1 MSHLAPLAYQDHA
14 ALLALRA
21 ALRRGGCPVG
31 AGGSACR
38 SSVAGFL
45 EAWDDRYHPCTWPGV
60 LCDCLEVYP
69 VTDCSEFPEEG
80 VNHVYALDLGAAKP
94 RHLELGGSLPGGLGS
109 FTQVRMLDFRRN
121 AFAGPIPAE
130 LGQLPRLERLLLSGN
145 AITGGIPPE
154 LGRIPS
160 LRELH
165 IDDNLISGTVPP
177 ELCAPLTS
185 ERTPGMP
192 SGFNIFDPSGNPDLC
207 GEVPECLVG
216 AGHLQARDLVGTGLG
231 TPCEDALP
239 EAARSEGDKDH
250 TTSLL
255 VVLAGVMGLAVAAL
269 YVRHAQS
276 RWQRTRDRE
285 DDDRMMTIK
294 KTLRGLAVPDRGRSG
309 ERRMVAEISEITFV
323 FTDIESSTR
332 MALMDPF
339 AYEMAQLTHDEV
351 MRDALEE
358 TGGYEI
364 NTQGD
369 SFELAFGS
377 ATQAVRFCLMVQEK
391 LLSYKWPYAV
401 RKLPGCETV
410 WGRLGEGMLFNG
422 PRVRMG
428 IHHAFAGTFEVKQ
441 HDFTKTIRFS
451 GKAFEIARLVG
462 DVAHGGQI
470 LMTEVVKKNLDN
482 NYRHANF
489 PSLTH
494 LGTFSAK
501 QLGSAVQH
509 LTQYQVNPGLVT
521 RRAERSFPQELG
533 GLTLYE
539 EARGRRTEIFPTPCP
554 SSMGIALTRAAGG
567 AGGAS
572 GGVGELT
579 PAVADEIERVLSSA
593 AQIFGGVLVLQNS
606 NKGEYGY
613 MFKDVQDSMN
623 FCLVSQLVLTYRR
636 WELIQEVDNVVQE
649 GKTWGWLE
657 LLTGSSGQA
666 QYEKSEVSRGGRL
679 IFNGPRLAMAVHE
692 GDKFAIQG
700 MKERSVALMRSP
712 TFLKKGFSAPTIG
725 SERVVERSSVSG
737 ELVEHATEILDIAH
751 GGQTVLSEEAWQKVQ
766 FRLPDRIQVLR
777 LGVHHLDFN
786 GRCKGFTEVS
796 PNALAER
803 EFPPL
808 LSCSMASPGYREA
821 PSLASPMAIVFCQ
834 AVVPDGAPTEAL
846 RRGVDLWSRL
856 CHNFCEHYSGYVCKE
871 PDPGKFTLSFS
882 ALENAILFA
891 VKAQEALM
899 TLDWDD
905 KLLEDPNFHEVHD
918 EEGNLTWRGI
928 RVRMGLAYGMASFK
942 KPLMTGAADYF
953 GHLPN
958 LAARVM
964 SKASGGQVLVE
975 PAEHDSIN
983 FDTVS
988 GMGKHTTLQVAGRD
1002 VSFQPA
1008 GLFKMKGIQ
1017 SQVALLSACVP
1028 KLASREFPKAKGYVG
1043 PVKSVSAYLRHK
1055 DERIRQE
1062 RARNSAIGVVT
1073 AAMSGAR
1080 ESWSGALSAQGKS
1093 KRHDVLARH
1102 GSITD
1107 NIPRFILKISGGP
1120 SRKNSLTSQG
1130 CNGSFSSGRKN
1141 SGYSASHAGS
1151 ELQMRRMSGLI
1162 PTFMAEN
1169 EDHDPEEDSPRGL
1182 FGYNPR
1188 TGSFTLENV
1197 KHPLRELRPRSPSVL
1212 GLGNNTEAE
1221 CPDTQTP
1228 SPGGGGLQQQGSDL
1242 V

>member
-1 MSHLAPLAYQDHA
+1 M
-14 ALLALRA
+14 
-21 ALRRGGCPVG
+21 
-31 AGGSACR
+31 
-38 SSVAGFL
+38 
-45 EAWDDRYHPCTWPGV
+45 
-60 LCDCLEVYP
+60 
-69 VTDCSEFPEEG
+69 
-80 VNHVYALDLGAAKP
+80 
-94 RHLELGGSLPGGLGS
+94 
-109 FTQVRMLDFRRN
+109 
-121 AFAGPIPAE
+121 
-130 LGQLPRLERLLLSGN
+130 
-145 AITGGIPPE
+145 
-154 LGRIPS
+154 
-160 LRELH
+160 
-165 IDDNLISGTVPP
+165 
-177 ELCAPLTS
+177 
-185 ERTPGMP
+185 
-192 SGFNIFDPSGNPDLC
+192 
-207 GEVPECLVG
+207 
-216 AGHLQARDLVGTGLG
+216 GTGLG
-231 TPCEDALP
+231 SPCEDAHP
-239 EAARSEGDKDH
+239 VEVNSRGDKDP

-255 VVLAGVMGLAVAAL
+255 VVLAGVMGLAVAVL
-269 YVRHAQS
+269 YARHVQS
-276 RWQRTRDRE
+276 RWQSARDRE
-285 DDDRMMTIK
+285 DDDRLMTIK
-294 KTLRGLAVPDRGRSG
+294 KTLRGLAVPNKGRSG

-332 MALMDPF
+332 MATLDPA

-351 MRDALEE
+351 IRDALEE

-377 ATQAVRFCLMVQEK
+377 ATQAVRFCLMVQEQ
-391 LLSYKWPYAV
+391 LLIHKWPYAV

-410 WGRLGEGMLFNG
+410 WGRMGEGVLFNG

-428 IHHAFAGTFEVKQ
+428 IHHAVAGTFEVKQ

-451 GKAFEIARLVG
+451 GRAFETARLVG

-470 LMTEVVKKNLDN
+470 IMTEEVKKNLDN
-482 NYRHANF
+482 NFRHANF

-494 LGTFSAK
+494 LGTFSSK
-501 QLGSAVQH
+501 QLGSAAQQ
-509 LTQYQVNPGLVT
+509 LKLYQVNPGLIT

-533 GLTLYE
+533 GLTLCE
-539 EARGRRTEIFPTPCP
+539 EGRRRRTEIFPTPCP

-567 AGGAS
+567 AGGA
-572 GGVGELT
+572 GGGGGGGGELT
-579 PAVADEIERVLSSA
+579 PAVADEIEKVLSSA

-613 MFKDVQDSMN
+613 MFKDVQESMN
-623 FCLVSQLVLTYRR
+623 FCLVSQIVLTYRR

-649 GKTWGWLE
+649 GKSWSWLE
-657 LLTGSSGQA
+657 LLTGSTGQA
-666 QYEKSEVSRGGRL
+666 QHEKSEVSRGGRL

-692 GDKFAIQG
+692 GSKFTIKG
-700 MKERSVALMRSP
+700 MKERSVAFMRSP
-712 TFLKKGFSAPTIG
+712 TFLKKGFSGPTIG

-737 ELVEHATEILDIAH
+737 ELVDHATEILDIAH
-751 GGQTVLSEEAWQKVQ
+751 GGQTVLSEDAWQKVQ
-766 FRLPDRIQVLR
+766 FRLPDRIQVLS

-796 PNALAER
+796 PSALAER

-834 AVVPDGAPTEAL
+834 AVVPDGATTEAL
-846 RRGVDLWSRL
+846 RRGIALWSRL

-891 VKAQEALM
+891 VKSQEALM

-905 KLLEDPNFHEVHD
+905 KLLEDPNFRDVHD
-918 EEGNLTWRGI
+918 EEGNLIWRGI

-953 GHLPN
+953 GPLPN

-964 SKASGGQVLVE
+964 SKACGGQVLME
-975 PAEHDSIN
+975 PAVHDSIN

-988 GMGKHTTLQVAGRD
+988 GMGKHTTLRVASRD

-1017 SQVALLSACVP
+1017 SQVALLSVCLP
-1028 KLASREFPKAKGYVG
+1028 KLTNREFPKTKGYTG
-1043 PVKSVSAYLRHK
+1043 PVKSVSAYLRLK

-1062 RARNSAIGVVT
+1062 RSRQSAIGAMT

-1080 ESWSGALSAQGKS
+1080 ESWTGALAAQGKS
-1093 KRHDVLARH
+1093 KRHAASARH
-1102 GSITD
+1102 GSISD
-1107 NIPRFILKISGGP
+1107 SIPRFILKISGGS
-1120 SRKNSLTSQG
+1120 SRMNSITSQG
-1130 CNGSFSSGRKN
+1130 SLGSFSN
-1141 SGYSASHAGS
+1141 SGYSASEVS
-1151 ELQMRRMSGLI
+1151 QMRRMSGLI

-1197 KHPLRELRPRSPSVL
+1197 KQRELRPRSPSVL
-1212 GLGNNTEAE
+1212 GLGNVEVE
-1221 CPDTQTP
+1221 GLETP
-1228 SPGGGGLQQQGSDL
+1228 SPTLPGGGGLEQQDAPSDL